1 MNPSNRILLGWI
13 AILLAVGTG
22 ALCSQT
28 QDAAAKFRL
37 AQTFEQSGEYER
49 AAQLYQELLRKEPG
63 NILFLDGFQRT
74 LVQLK
79 RYDEAVQLLQQRL
92 AVAPRDLNLRTS
104 LAGVYQRAGREREAR
119 QEWENILAVD
129 PSNVN
134 LYRIVASSM
143 VEYRLME
150 QAAEVYRRGRVACKD
165 PMLFTIELAQ
175 LRIAM
180 MDYEGASGELVNWLL
195 GNPAQ
200 MSFVQ
205 SRLASFV
212 GKPDG
217 RSAAVKVVEEV
228 LRDHR
233 DVHLYELLS
242 WLLLEGKEFDRA
254 LELTRTI
261 DGLTHAQGGALLG
274 FADRV
279 FKERAFATALKA
291 YQEALHVPLSPQ
303 RVPAALYGYANTLRE
318 MAFLGDTVQE
328 PIGPA
333 SVAAVKMVGRYQEC
347 LEAYRQ
353 IIRNHPHTEF
363 SAKAYYQIGLL
374 QFTRMFD
381 LDGALASF
389 GHVEEEAGSVRVKR
403 YDVALKIGQI
413 YVAKGDTVG
422 ARRQFAPVVHA
433 PGATPDQQDEAQ
445 FHLAEIAFFGGR
457 SDEAIARLDS
467 ITVNLKADYANDALQ
482 LQSLLLE
489 NASPGVALAQFGRAE
504 FLARQ
509 KKNTEAVALLQSIVK
524 QFPTSLLVDD
534 ALMRAAELQEEAGL
548 AADALATYGELMTQF
563 KEASIALDRAQFNVA
578 ETYQF
583 SLRDKEKAIAGYE
596 KLLADYP
603 QSVFG
608 ALARKRIRL
617 LRGDPL

>member
-1 MNPSNRILLGWI
+1 MKAPIRVPLWWVAVLLVVGAGILY
-13 AILLAVGTG
+13 
-22 ALCSQT
+22 SQM
-28 QDAAAKFRL
+28 QDAAVKFRL
-37 AQTFEQSGEYER
+37 AQTFEQAGEYER

-63 NILFLDGFQRT
+63 NILFLNGFQRM

-92 AVAPRDLNLRTS
+92 VGAPRDLNLRTS

-119 QEWENILAVD
+119 QEWENILAGD
-129 PSNVN
+129 PANAN

-143 VEYRLME
+143 IEYRLME

-165 PMLFTIELAQ
+165 PALFTIELAQ
-175 LRIAM
+175 LRMAM
-180 MDYEGASGELVNWLL
+180 MDYEGASRELVSWLL
-195 GNPAQ
+195 KNPTQ
-200 MSFVQ
+200 VSFVQ

-217 RSAAVKVVEEV
+217 RSAAVKVVEDS
-228 LRDHR
+228 LHDHR

-242 WLLLEGKEFDRA
+242 WLSLEGKEFDRA

-261 DGLTHAQGGALLG
+261 DNLTHAQGGALLG

-303 RVPAALYGYANTLRE
+303 RMPAALYGYANTLKE
-318 MAFLGDTVQE
+318 IAFLGDTVHE
-328 PIGPA
+328 PVGPA
-333 SVAAVKMVGRYQEC
+333 SVAGANILGKFQDC

-353 IIRNHPHTEF
+353 IIRDHPRTEF

-389 GHVEEEAGSVRVKR
+389 GHVEEEAGSVHVIR
-403 YDVALKIGQI
+403 YDVALRIGQI
-413 YVAKGDTVG
+413 LLAKGDTVG

-433 PGATPDQQDEAQ
+433 SGATPDQQDEAQ
-445 FHLAEIAFFGGR
+445 FRLAEIAFFGGH
-457 SDEAIARLDS
+457 SDEALTRLDS

-489 NASPGVALAQFGRAE
+489 NTSAGGALAQFGHAE
-504 FLARQ
+504 FLGRQ
-509 KKNTEAVALLQSIVK
+509 KKNTEAIALLQNIAK
-524 QFPTSLLVDD
+524 QFPMSLLVDH

-548 AADALATYGELMTQF
+548 ATEALATYEQLLTRFRQT
-563 KEASIALDRAQFNVA
+563 SIALDRAQFNVA

-603 QSVFG
+603 QSIFG

-617 LRGDPL
+617 LRGDAL

>member
-1 MNPSNRILLGWI
+1 MKAPKRILLGSI
-13 AILLAVGTG
+13 AVLLVVGTET
-22 ALCSQT
+22 LCPQT
-28 QDAAAKFRL
+28 QDAATKFRL
-37 AQTFEQSGEYER
+37 AQAFEQTGEYER
-49 AAQLYQELLRKEPG
+49 AAQLYRELLGKEPG
-63 NILFLDGFQRT
+63 NILFLDGFQRM

-92 AVAPRDLNLRTS
+92 VTAPKDLNLRTS
-104 LAGVYQRAGREREAR
+104 LAGVYQRAGREREAK
-119 QEWENILAVD
+119 QEWENILAGD

-143 VEYRLME
+143 IEYRLME
-150 QAAEVYRRGRVACKD
+150 QAAEVYRRGRVACQD

-175 LRIAM
+175 LRSAM
-180 MDYEGASGELVNWLL
+180 MDYEGASRELVNWLL
-195 GNPAQ
+195 KNPTQ
-200 MSFVQ
+200 VSFVQ

-217 RSAAVKVVEEV
+217 RSAAVKVVEES

-242 WLLLEGKEFDRA
+242 WLSLEGKEFDRA

-261 DGLTHAQGGALLG
+261 DDLTHAQGGALLG

-279 FKERAFATALKA
+279 FKERAFTTALQA
-291 YQEALHVPLSPQ
+291 YQQALRVPLSPQ
-303 RVPAALYGYANTLRE
+303 RMPAALYGYANTLRE
-318 MAFLGDTVQE
+318 MAFPRDTVRE
-328 PIGPA
+328 PVGPA
-333 SVAAVKMVGRYQEC
+333 PVAGAKASGKFQEC
-347 LEAYRQ
+347 LEAYQQ
-353 IIRNHPHTEF
+353 IIREYPRTEF
-363 SAKAYYQIGLL
+363 SAKAFYQIGLL

-381 LDGALASF
+381 LDGALVSF
-389 GHVEEEAGSVRVKR
+389 GHVEEEAGSVHVIR

-413 YVAKGDTVG
+413 YLAKGDTVG

-433 PGATPDQQDEAQ
+433 SGATPDQQDEAQ
-445 FHLAEIAFFGGR
+445 FRLAETAFFGGH
-457 SDEAIARLDS
+457 SDEAISRLDS

-482 LQSLLLE
+482 LESLLLE
-489 NASPGVALAQFGRAE
+489 NASAGAAVVQFGHAE

-509 KKNTEAVALLQSIVK
+509 RKNTEAIALLQDIVK
-524 QFPTSLLVDD
+524 RFPSSLLVDD
-534 ALMRAAELQEEAGL
+534 ALMRTAELQGEAGL
-548 AADALATYGELMTQF
+548 AMEALATYEQLLTQF
-563 KEASIALDRAQFNVA
+563 RETSIALDRAQFNVA

-583 SLRDKEKAIAGYE
+583 SLRNKEKAIVGYE

-617 LRGDPL
+617 LRGDSL